1 MKIINKSVDKL
12 KPYENNPRKNDEAV
26 PAVMASIQE
35 FGFKVPI
42 VIDKEDVIVCGHTRL
57 KAAINLGMKTVPCIV
72 ADDLTPEQ
80 IKAFRLAD
88 NKAAEIAEWDI
99 EKMVDELKDISE
111 IDMSD
116 FGFDVSVFEEEES
129 EIQEDDFDEEVADN
143 TVPGDIYELGDHR
156 LIYGDSADPNVI
168 DKLMDGEKA
177 DLVFT
182 DPPYNIASE
191 CKVVAADCSA
201 SMDKLKNAEWDN
213 DFKIA
218 DVFPSI
224 LSAIKNDVTVYICT
238 SHFLAGEIWE
248 WMKTWSDFYSYC
260 IWSKPNPMPSL
271 MKRHYTWNTEIVCY
285 ATRGKHVFNFPPE
298 GHALSTWTINKRN
311 GETGHPTEKPVEVPA
326 TAISHSS
333 KKKRNCPGSIWR
345 IRIDADR
352 VRTIR
357 PALPD
362 DRIRSALL
370 RRHCRKMGK
379 ADREKGGE
387 TWSGNAGKV

>member
-42 VIDKEDVIVCGHTRL
+42 VIDKDDVIVCGHTRL
-57 KAAINLGMKTVPCIV
+57 KAAIKLGMKTVPCIV

-116 FGFDVSVFEEEES
+116 FGFDVSVFEEEDP

-143 TVPGDIYELGDHR
+143 TVSGDVYELGDHR
-156 LIYGDSADPNVI
+156 LICGDSTDPNVI

-191 CKVVAADCSA
+191 CKVVAADCRA

-333 KKKRNCPGSIWR
+333 KKTELSWIYLV
-345 IRIDADR
+345 D
-352 VRTIR
+352 
-357 PALPD
+357 PD
-362 DRIRSALL
+362 PR
-370 RRHCRKMGK
+370 
-379 ADREKGGE
+379 
-387 TWSGNAGKV
+387 